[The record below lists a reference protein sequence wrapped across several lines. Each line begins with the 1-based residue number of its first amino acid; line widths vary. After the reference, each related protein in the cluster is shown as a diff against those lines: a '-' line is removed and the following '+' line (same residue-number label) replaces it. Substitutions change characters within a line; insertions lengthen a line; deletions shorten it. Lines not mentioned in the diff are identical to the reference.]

1 MKNIIYLILMMGIFL
16 QSYSKTYEYARKVND
31 RVVKSVWEVTEKND
45 MVILYCGTAN
55 LRETLKSE
63 RNSGTS
69 SWLFENKLKQEFLK
83 AEKYRKLNKNFIK
96 ISGRLNGKKIEK
108 EYEIGDKLWI
118 QNIFFEMK
126 NFILSDKKELEFYLI
141 RKSDGEI
148 VSMKIEKKEVQEK
161 IIFNKKVAV
170 VKTEVKEDNIFSE
183 FTKSDYWFR
192 RKDGLCLA
200 YSGYEEANQ
209 KNKVIIKLIRE

>member
-1 MKNIIYLILMMGIFL
+1 
-16 QSYSKTYEYARKVND
+16 
-31 RVVKSVWEVTEKND
+31 
-45 MVILYCGTAN
+45 
-55 LRETLKSE
+55 
-63 RNSGTS
+63 
-69 SWLFENKLKQEFLK
+69 
-83 AEKYRKLNKNFIK
+83 
-96 ISGRLNGKKIEK
+96 
-108 EYEIGDKLWI
+108 
-118 QNIFFEMK
+118 MK